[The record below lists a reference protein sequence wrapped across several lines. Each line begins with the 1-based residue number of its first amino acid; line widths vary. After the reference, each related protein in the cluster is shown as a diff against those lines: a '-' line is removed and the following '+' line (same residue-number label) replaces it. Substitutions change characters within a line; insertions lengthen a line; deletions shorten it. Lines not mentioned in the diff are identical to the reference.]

1 MTILDTIVENRRK
14 ELNLLR
20 KRTSVRDLEQCI
32 LFNRKA
38 ISVSEF
44 LLNKS
49 KTGIIAE
56 YKRKSPSKGIIN
68 SFSEV
73 TEVTSG
79 YFREG
84 ASGVSVLT
92 ETQYFGGS
100 NADLL
105 HTREDSSFPILRKD
119 FIIDEFQVIES
130 KSIGADAILLIAAVL
145 DKREVID
152 LARLARS
159 IGLEVLL
166 EIHDE
171 SELDKVNPYINIIGV
186 NNRNL
191 KTFEVKIDISEK
203 LAEKIPYGF
212 LKISE
217 SGISS
222 PQIVK
227 NLRDSG
233 FNGFLIGEKFMC
245 TSDPVS
251 AFCEFVKDLI

>member
-1 MTILDTIVENRRK
+1 
-14 ELNLLR
+14 
-20 KRTSVRDLEQCI
+20 
-32 LFNRKA
+32 
-38 ISVSEF
+38 
-44 LLNKS
+44 
-49 KTGIIAE
+49 
-56 YKRKSPSKGIIN
+56 
-68 SFSEV
+68 
-73 TEVTSG
+73 
-79 YFREG
+79 
-84 ASGVSVLT
+84 
-92 ETQYFGGS
+92 
-100 NADLL
+100 L